1 MIALY
6 SRVSTAE
13 QASEGYSITEQ
24 QDRLK
29 SYCDSRG
36 WKRYKHFVDGG
47 FSGANLDRPALQEM
61 IEGIEAGTIDKVIVY
76 KLDRLSRS
84 QKDTLELIEDI
95 FIPHKVDF
103 ISMSENL
110 DTSSAFGMAMVGML
124 SCFSQLEKSAIKERM
139 AIGRVGRAKE
149 GKWHG
154 GHFYPIGYNLVNGE
168 LIVNEF
174 EAMQVKECFRLYLE
188 GYSLADIARTLNSKG
203 WTHKWGQWTFHRV
216 RFVLRNPVY
225 IGLITHKGEK
235 YQGIHEKLVCE
246 ADFNAVQEI
255 IKKNYLPKH
264 TCTDSYLIGKVYCAR
279 CGAKYAYQYCN
290 RHGNLYNY
298 YSCYS
303 RCKANRKMVKNPNCK
318 NDNYKAP
325 ELDKIVLDEMRKLT
339 LEDLHERPVKE
350 SDKLKP
356 LKKELEKIDK
366 QRERLMDLY
375 TIGDFSIEE
384 LQNKVLP
391 LTEKR
396 NLLKSQIEEFLE
408 EPKDNM
414 EELKK
419 AVSSI
424 SDILDNGD
432 FFQIRQLI
440 DILINRIEI
449 DGEDITIHWDFY

>member
-13 QASEGYSITEQ
+13 QASEGYSIAEQ
-24 QDRLK
+24 QERLK
-29 SYCDSRG
+29 LYCESRG

-61 IEGIEAGTIDKVIVY
+61 IEGIEAGTIDKVIVF

-95 FIPHKVDF
+95 FLPHKVDF

-124 SCFSQLEKSAIKERM
+124 SCFSQLEKSTIKERM
-139 AIGRVGRAKE
+139 AIGRDGRAKE

-154 GHFYPIGYNLVNGE
+154 GHFYPIGYNLVDGE
-168 LIVNEF
+168 LIVNDF

-188 GYSLADIARTLNSKG
+188 GKNYTEIAKYLNNKG
-203 WTHKWGQWTFHRV
+203 WTHKWGQWSFQRV
-216 RFVLRNPVY
+216 RLVLQNPVY
-225 IGLITHKGEK
+225 IGLITHNGEK
-235 YQGIHEKLVCE
+235 YQGIHQKLVCE
-246 ADFNAVQEI
+246 ADFNTVQEI
-255 IKKNYLPKH
+255 AKKHYQPK
-264 TCTDSYLIGKVYCAR
+264 TIRTDAYLIGKVYCAR
-279 CGAKYAYQYCN
+279 CGAKYAHQYCQRGN
-290 RHGNLYNY
+290 RLHNY

-303 RCKANRKMVKNPNCK
+303 RCKANRKMVKDPDCK
-318 NDNYKAP
+318 NDNYKCP

-339 LEDLHERPVKE
+339 LEDLHEKPLKE
-350 SDKLKP
+350 SNKLKP
-356 LKKELEKIDK
+356 LKKELEKIDR

-384 LQNKVLP
+384 LQSKVLP

-396 NLLKSQIEEFLE
+396 NLLKSQIEELIE
-408 EPKDNM
+408 KPKDNM

-424 SDILDNGD
+424 SDVLDNGD
-432 FFQIRQLI
+432 FFKIRQLI
-440 DILINRIEI
+440 DTLIDRIEI